1 VNIWVIY
8 GIIAA
13 AGVLLIAG
21 IVIGAVLLWRRQ
33 VRNSLIGL
41 VSRREAI
48 RAAYRA
54 LESVFATLAEDSADE
69 VVEFA
74 TSPAS
79 VQRKALEELVGRMG
93 MQTDELQNVALPK
106 KFWHCADL
114 LMAASVKL
122 RDEVSAIHRA
132 PTPDAVLAGVGRIDV
147 AGIRAAIAAGGEE
160 LDRLLH
166 DNRIEDPSVY
176 GGGLYI

>member
-13 AGVLLIAG
+13 VGVLLIAG
-21 IVIGAVLLWRRQ
+21 IVIGALLLWRRQ
-33 VRNSLIGL
+33 VRAALIGL

-54 LESVFATLAEDSADE
+54 LESVFAALAEDSPAE
-69 VVEFA
+69 ITEFA
-74 TSPAS
+74 MNAAS
-79 VQRKALEELVGRMG
+79 VQRKSLEELVGRMS
-93 MQTDELQNVALPK
+93 MQSEELQNVALPK
-106 KFWHCADL
+106 RFWHCADL
-114 LMAASVKL
+114 LMAASSKL

-147 AGIRAAIAAGGEE
+147 SGVRSAIAAAGEE

-166 DNRIEDPSVY
+166 ENRVEDPSVY

>member
-13 AGVLLIAG
+13 VGVLLIAG
-21 IVIGAVLLWRRQ
+21 IVIGAILVWRRQ
-33 VRNSLIGL
+33 VRTALIGL
-41 VSRREAI
+41 VGRREAI

-54 LESVFATLAEDSADE
+54 LESVFAALAEDTAEE
-69 VVEFA
+69 VTEFA
-74 TSPAS
+74 TNPGS
-79 VQRKALEELVGRMG
+79 VQRKALEELISRMA
-93 MQTDELQNVALPK
+93 MQAEELQNVALPK
-106 KFWHCADL
+106 KAWGCADL
-114 LMAASVKL
+114 LMAAAVKL

-147 AGIRAAIAAGGEE
+147 AGIRAAIAAAGAE

-166 DNRIEDPSVY
+166 ENRIEDPSVY

>member
-13 AGVLLIAG
+13 VGVLLVAG
-21 IVIGAVLLWRRQ
+21 IVIGALLMWRRQ
-33 VRNSLIGL
+33 VRAALIGL

-54 LESVFATLAEDSADE
+54 LESVFAALAEAPPGE
-69 VVEFA
+69 VSEFA
-74 TSPAS
+74 TNAAS
-79 VQRKALEELVGRMG
+79 LQRKSLEELVGRMTI
-93 MQTDELQNVALPK
+93 QTEELQNVALPK
-106 KFWHCADL
+106 KFWNCADL
-114 LMAASVKL
+114 LMAASSRL

-132 PTPDAVLAGVGRIDV
+132 PTSDAVLAGVGRIDV
-147 AGIRAAIAAGGEE
+147 AGIRSAIAAAGEE

-166 DNRIEDPSVY
+166 ENRIEDPSVY